1 MVDNKSWVVLK
12 DSLVEVNYNGA
23 NFEAGRIPNALKFTK
38 SSSSSIMMDA
48 EGVLWFNDGGTLV
61 RFDSRYSNS
70 SKYGVRLFLS
80 KVSKN
85 TNGER
90 LFEGIFTNENGQMLS
105 RQPAFSIPVL
115 DYDDR
120 NISIQVSA
128 SDFVNPEAV
137 QYRFMLDGTGNEW
150 SDWDYESTRVFS
162 TLTEGD
168 YVFRAQAKDEV
179 GRISEEVVY
188 AFSILPPW
196 FRTKWAYLGYLLLA
210 VGALISANKYLLMR
224 RAHKAAKEQAL
235 ELERNREVVKKLQE
249 MALAKAITLEVIGP
263 ENRLLVSSDSQAL
276 SKVVHNLLSNAVK
289 FTEEGEIEIQFRE
302 NDEHISMTVR
312 DTGIG
317 IDAQFLPDLFDAFIQ
332 ELDGLSRS
340 HEGTGL
346 GLAICSGLV
355 SLMDSTTIRVESTKG
370 EGTTFIVGMPKA
382 FVPIGKKVRVF
393 NSGFGATA

>member
-1 MVDNKSWVVLK
+1 
-12 DSLVEVNYNGA
+12 
-23 NFEAGRIPNALKFTK
+23 
-38 SSSSSIMMDA
+38 MMDA